1 MSAAPKFGALVRGD
15 DDNLHIR
22 HFHTAASAAA
32 IASAQRDLAMP
43 PDARSAGIRSADL
56 ARELGVSSVTIR
68 RAWKAG
74 ELPAKEHGERT
85 LIIPHKIARLV
96 RTFGLLGVRRMMR
109 AGHATT
115 APFFGQAHQGNPDR
129 SIG

>member
-32 IASAQRDLAMP
+32 IAAAQRDLAMP

-85 LIIPHKIARLV
+85 LIIPHRIARLV

-109 AGHATT
+109 LS
-115 APFFGQAHQGNPDR
+115 GQAQLR
-129 SIG
+129 AQS